1 MIFQSH
7 DHGYLNPTPPRPY
20 VPFDAAYYYSF
31 GPVSQLVKDL
41 YANPQASAYSSADYS
56 GLDMLLN
63 NRQEVMKTKLE
74 LLTGEI
80 VERRRLLDYSLYR
93 IDRDQCE
100 LMNMAILRGEDLWDR
115 YRFKLEQSILDLEGE
130 KRKEESAYFRD
141 VFFLK
146 KELRE
151 LLIESLEERQK
162 AGMLIY

>member
-1 MIFQSH
+1 
-7 DHGYLNPTPPRPY
+7 
-20 VPFDAAYYYSF
+20 
-31 GPVSQLVKDL
+31 
-41 YANPQASAYSSADYS
+41 
-56 GLDMLLN
+56 
-63 NRQEVMKTKLE
+63 
-74 LLTGEI
+74 
-80 VERRRLLDYSLYR
+80 
-93 IDRDQCE
+93 
-100 LMNMAILRGEDLWDR
+100 MNMAILRGEDLWDR